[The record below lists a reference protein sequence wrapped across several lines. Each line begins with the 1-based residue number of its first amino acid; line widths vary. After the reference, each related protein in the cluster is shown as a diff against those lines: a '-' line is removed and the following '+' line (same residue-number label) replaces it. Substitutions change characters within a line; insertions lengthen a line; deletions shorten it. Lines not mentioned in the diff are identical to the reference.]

1 LDVQEIRIS
10 LLRGFWNSADCERK
24 ERRKVGGGSMTSNS
38 KIVGVALTLFGC
50 ISIAMSYMYPW
61 QGYYGYP
68 LIVVTLVIAGI
79 VCLVPG
85 VMLWRRE
92 AKSECQRKF
101 TEGR

>member
-1 LDVQEIRIS
+1 
-10 LLRGFWNSADCERK
+10 
-24 ERRKVGGGSMTSNS
+24 VGEGSMTSNS

-79 VCLVPG
+79 VSLVLG
-85 VMLWRRE
+85 VYD
-92 AKSECQRKF
+92 SS
-101 TEGR
+101 